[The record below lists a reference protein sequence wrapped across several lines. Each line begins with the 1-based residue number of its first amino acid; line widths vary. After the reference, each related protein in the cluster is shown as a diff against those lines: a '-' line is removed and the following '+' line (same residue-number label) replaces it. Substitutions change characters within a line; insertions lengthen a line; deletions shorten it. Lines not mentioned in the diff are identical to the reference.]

1 MRVLGGW
8 AAAAAKGLGSKS
20 RPEAKMKEWP
30 GSQWA
35 LGKRKERW
43 RKGCGGSVEFVVT
56 TGDPSIC
63 DCVPLLLSWSAQKVG

>member
-1 MRVLGGW
+1 MGCLEIEVRVLGGW

-35 LGKRKERW
+35 LGKRKER
-43 RKGCGGSVEFVVT
+43 
-56 TGDPSIC
+56 
-63 DCVPLLLSWSAQKVG
+63 